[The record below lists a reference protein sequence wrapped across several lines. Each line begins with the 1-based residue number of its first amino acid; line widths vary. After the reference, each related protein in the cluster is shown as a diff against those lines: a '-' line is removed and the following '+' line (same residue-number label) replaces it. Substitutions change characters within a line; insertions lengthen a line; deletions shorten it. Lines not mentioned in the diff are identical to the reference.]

1 MIAAKEPGLH
11 PSVEFTWCLERAFQK
26 RALFYVNVTG
36 SLTYCALHQAKC
48 KCASRSWRLGFAL
61 HGAGCI
67 ASPA

>member
-11 PSVEFTWCLERAFQK
+11 SSVEFTWCLERAFQK
-26 RALFYVNVTG
+26 RALFYVNVA
-36 SLTYCALHQAKC
+36 CALHQAKC